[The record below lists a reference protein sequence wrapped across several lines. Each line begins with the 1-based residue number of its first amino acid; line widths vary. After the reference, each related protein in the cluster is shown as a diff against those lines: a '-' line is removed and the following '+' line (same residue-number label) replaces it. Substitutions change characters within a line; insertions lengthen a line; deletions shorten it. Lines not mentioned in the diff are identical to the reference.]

1 MGWVHQIDLLLQLRL
16 PSAAGTHTLSRVE
29 GIGEQ
34 GAVLPTPEEQG
45 TAGSSITIDAVRV

>member
-16 PSAAGTHTLSRVE
+16 PSAAGTHPLSRAE

-45 TAGSSITIDAVRV
+45 IAGSSITIDAVRV